1 LSCFLDRRSSVL
13 KHWNFSEPGS
23 SHAAYAI
30 KIYWMK
36 SETNGYTGHTIQ
48 HNPKH
53 LFTLYIYILLLDN
66 NNIYIY
72 HIYLSNIWYIYP
84 FFWVQKSWSHR
95 VIFVDFRRSP
105 GVEHWWSSTGFPSWD
120 DTQNS
125 APGWDPTN
133 PMDAGKRL
141 HKQWYHNI

>member
-72 HIYLSNIWYIYP
+72 IIYIYLIYDIYIL
-84 FFWVQKSWSHR
+84 FFGPEVL
-95 VIFVDFRRSP
+95 V
-105 GVEHWWSSTGFPSWD
+105 
-120 DTQNS
+120 
-125 APGWDPTN
+125 APGDLC
-133 PMDAGKRL
+133 RL
-141 HKQWYHNI
+141 PSKPGRGALVELDGIPVMGWHPEFSPRLRSYKSYGCREETAQTMIS